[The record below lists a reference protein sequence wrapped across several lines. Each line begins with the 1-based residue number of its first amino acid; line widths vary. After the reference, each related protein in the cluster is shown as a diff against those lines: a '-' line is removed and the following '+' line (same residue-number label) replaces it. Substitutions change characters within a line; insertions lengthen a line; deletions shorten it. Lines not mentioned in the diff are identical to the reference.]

1 MYNPRSPASASAMT
15 VYEYSVFNVITGS
28 PSLAMGMTI
37 NMGISKYAPT
47 YTIGELY
54 EDVVNFFE
62 KKEKSK

>member
-1 MYNPRSPASASAMT
+1 MT